1 VRSWPSHCGDAG
13 KVSGRRRREYP
24 LRMSAVCPSCGVTV
38 VPGYRRCPKCHAAL
52 PYGSGRRTA
61 TIDPGG
67 TSLPE
72 RSLPVVPIVAGV
84 AVLGLIVVLAIVFGG
99 GSKAPAPAAQ
109 QGTDEASAPAGA
121 APVAPSPSAPAPVA
135 AAPTVAAPTRA
146 PGAEAAS
153 LEIALRKQRL
163 WSTVEVTGTRID
175 VRSSGCSEAAMGPT
189 IAARTDGLRSAGL
202 TRLRCMEQSGRVVFE
217 RDL

>member
-1 VRSWPSHCGDAG
+1 
-13 KVSGRRRREYP
+13 
-24 LRMSAVCPSCGVTV
+24 MSAVCPSCGVAV

-52 PYGSGRRTA
+52 PYGSGRRSA
-61 TIDPGG
+61 TLDPGG

-84 AVLGLIVVLAIVFGG
+84 GVLAVIVVLAIVLGG
-99 GSKAPAPAAQ
+99 GSKASAPAAQ
-109 QGTDEASAPAGA
+109 QGSDDASAPVAA
-121 APVAPSPSAPAPVA
+121 APSAPAPSAPAPVA
-135 AAPTVAAPTRA
+135 AAPAAPAPTRP

-163 WSTVEVTGTRID
+163 WSTVEVTGSRVD
-175 VRSSGCSEAAMGPT
+175 VRSSGCADPAMGPT
-189 IAARTDGLRSAGL
+189 IAARSDGLRSAGL
-202 TRLRCMEQSGRVVFE
+202 TRLRCMAQSGRVVFE